1 MALGEGSWLHLLGPV
16 CVRHGRGGAGRFGG
30 KEGGSTV
37 PAEADLAGHVID
49 RQLPGGAGKGR
60 QGIAQRPRT
69 QAQVCGGPGDRK
81 SPRLKSRHNSD
92 SRLRFTAY
100 NKKTNKQ

>member
-16 CVRHGRGGAGRFGG
+16 CVRHGRGGAGRVGG

-49 RQLPGGAGKGR
+49 RQLPGGAGQGQ
-60 QGIAQRPRT
+60 QGIAQPQRT
-69 QAQVCGGPGDRK
+69 QAQVCGGTRQREEGGGLGR
-81 SPRLKSRHNSD
+81 SAERGGGTGGVGAGQFLV
-92 SRLRFTAY
+92 
-100 NKKTNKQ
+100 